1 MMHYCPKCPVKKLLV
16 WQPSKRRFY
25 YPACHRNFELLEVA
39 FIKGGKE

>member
-1 MMHYCPKCPVKKLLV
+1 MIFHGKVCDPKKVLV

-25 YPACHRNFELLEVA
+25 CPACHRNFELLEVA